1 MAKRSRGTPR
11 VANRLLRR
19 ARDYAEVEGDGRI
32 TQELADFALNA
43 LNVDREG
50 LDDMDSRILVTLIEK
65 FSGGPT
71 GLTNLAVSVGEEAE
85 TIEEVYEP
93 YLIQEG
99 FIERTPRGRM
109 ATDRAYQHFGIQKE
123 FQKGPQKG
131 LQNPGRKHLLFD
143 DE

>member
-1 MAKRSRGTPR
+1 M
-11 VANRLLRR
+11 
-19 ARDYAEVEGDGRI
+19 
-32 TQELADFALNA
+32 
-43 LNVDREG
+43 
-50 LDDMDSRILVTLIEK
+50 
-65 FSGGPT
+65 
-71 GLTNLAVSVGEEAE
+71 SVGEEAE

-109 ATDRAYQHFGIQKE
+109 ATDRAYQHFGIQKG

-131 LQNPGRKHLLFD
+131 LQNPGSEHLLFD